1 MERGT
6 TKVELMKLGALQQS
20 RQNRGPPQLIRQNGN
35 TEHREI
41 RVDLRCHIKT
51 DRVLKGV
58 LHGRNKSG
66 RMFQANLYGQ
76 FRANRKYIKNLCGHI
91 KADRQF
97 RNDL

>member
-1 MERGT
+1 MEWGT

-41 RVDLRCHIKT
+41 RVDLRCLIKT

-58 LHGRNKSG
+58 LHCRNKSG
-66 RMFQANLYGQ
+66 KSNILLLDLLLVSRSVTLGE
-76 FRANRKYIKNLCGHI
+76 RAG
-91 KADRQF
+91 
-97 RNDL
+97 